1 MQFLPTSA
9 PAATIRDMDKS
20 FLREQL
26 IEQLRSSA
34 RAALRASEVA
44 GAEVTDGQTPAEK
57 REDARAALEY
67 GSLASAQSR
76 RARRALAEIDALSG
90 FRPAPQRPNAP
101 IAVGSLVEVED
112 ADTAV
117 GRTFFLAP
125 VGAGITLT
133 GPDGDGILS
142 VVTPQSPIGRA
153 VLGRRCGETV
163 DVTVDGELHE
173 WNITWVG

>member
-1 MQFLPTSA
+1 
-9 PAATIRDMDKS
+9 MDKS
-20 FLREQL
+20 FLLEQL
-26 IEQLRSSA
+26 VEQLRSSA

-44 GAEVTDGQTPAEK
+44 SAEVTDGQTPAEK

-67 GSLASAQSR
+67 GNLASAQSR

-90 FRPAPQRPNAP
+90 FRPPPQRSSAP
-101 IAVGSLVEVED
+101 IAVGALVEVED
-112 ADTAV
+112 EDRM

-153 VLGRRCGETV
+153 VLGRRQGETV
-163 DVTVDGELHE
+163 DVTVDGELRE
-173 WNITWVG
+173 WSITWVG

>member
-1 MQFLPTSA
+1 
-9 PAATIRDMDKS
+9 MDKS
-20 FLREQL
+20 LLLEQL
-26 IEQLRSSA
+26 IAELRSSA

-76 RARRALAEIDALSG
+76 RARRALAEIDALTG
-90 FRPAPQRPNAP
+90 FRPGPQRAGAP
-101 IAVGSLVEVED
+101 IAVGAVVEVED

-153 VLGRRCGETV
+153 VLGRRRGETV

-173 WNITWVG
+173 WSITWVG

>member
-1 MQFLPTSA
+1 MVP
-9 PAATIRDMDKS
+9 DMDKI
-20 FLREQL
+20 FLCEQL
-26 IEQLRSSA
+26 IEALRSSA
-34 RAALRASEVA
+34 RAAIRASEVA
-44 GAEVTDGQTPAEK
+44 AAEVTEGQTPAEK

-67 GSLASAQSR
+67 GKLASAQSQ
-76 RARRALAEIDALSG
+76 RARRAMAEIDALAR

-101 IAVGSLVEVED
+101 IAIGSLVEVED
-112 ADTAV
+112 AESAI

-163 DVTVDGELHE
+163 DVTVDGQLHE